1 MSHPVEVTPEVLAS
15 LPLPDHDDG
24 ASKHDRGCIL
34 VVGGSAETPGA
45 VLLAGLA
52 SLRAG
57 AGRLR
62 VVTHAEVVPALGVAL
77 PEARVG
83 SLELDT
89 VVGMLDRSDAVLL
102 GPGMLDIDAARPFL
116 DAITSSM
123 PKGMLV
129 LDAGVLPAAGEH
141 PDWVRRM
148 DGRVLLVPNPTEVEV
163 LGVDDVRAA
172 AEHFGA
178 TVAARGAETFV
189 ATPDGDWYVDRH
201 GTVGLATSGSG
212 DVAAG
217 LAAGFLARG
226 ANPLVAAIWTA
237 AVHGLAGERLGP
249 PGFLARELLDEVP
262 GVLVRLSS
270 SPSTDA

>member
-1 MSHPVEVTPEVLAS
+1 MSLPVEVTAEVLAG

-45 VLLAGLA
+45 VLLGGLA
-52 SLRAG
+52 ALRAG

-62 VVTHAEVVPALGVAL
+62 VATHEAVVPSLGVAL

-83 SLELDT
+83 PLALDT
-89 VVGMLDRSDAVLL
+89 VVGMLERSDAVLL

-116 DAITSSM
+116 DVITASM

-141 PDWVRRM
+141 PEWVRRM

-163 LGVDDVRAA
+163 LGVEDVRAA
-172 AEHFGA
+172 AERFGA
-178 TVAARGAETFV
+178 TVAARGAETLI
-189 ATPDGDWYVDRH
+189 ATPEGDWYVDRH

-226 ANPLVAAIWTA
+226 ATPLTGAVWAA
-237 AVHGLAGERLGP
+237 AVHGLAGERLGG
-249 PGFLARELLDEVP
+249 PGFLARELLDQVP
-262 GVLVRLSS
+262 AVLATLSV
-270 SPSTDA
+270 D